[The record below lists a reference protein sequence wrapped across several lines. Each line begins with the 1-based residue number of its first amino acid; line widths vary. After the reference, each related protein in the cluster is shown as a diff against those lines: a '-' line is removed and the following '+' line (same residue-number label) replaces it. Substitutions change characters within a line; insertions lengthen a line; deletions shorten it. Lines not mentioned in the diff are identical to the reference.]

1 MVQNLAGLLRGK
13 DVFVEGV
20 GFLGR
25 TGDIE
30 LPKVKFKQTE
40 VNGRNHDTG
49 LLEPMEAKLE
59 ILEYNSVIWQAVS
72 KRINEL
78 ATFVI
83 KASVISN
90 SKETAIYCEIGG
102 WVSEDDAALN
112 TVGDKTGIKL
122 TIDVQTYTLEID
134 GAQAYKI
141 DIPNYICTIGG
152 ADKYATL
159 RSHIQ

>member
-49 LLEPMEAKLE
+49 LLEPLEAQLE
-59 ILEYNSVIWQAVS
+59 ILEFNPVIWQAVQ

-102 WVSEDDAALN
+102 WVSQDEGAFN
-112 TVGDKTGIKL
+112 NVGDKAGIKL